1 MAKQRSTNSNKKIF
15 RLKYHHNFFLIDLLP
30 FFVFYGESNNQNVSK
45 KKFVGVKK
53 NENQTSTKSQQ
64 TSRCEPDQSYVFQ
77 DKMMEKERIA
87 NQTNLPRPWSDK
99 LTPYKS
105 TREQN
110 NETLWDEKKKQK
122 ETKIILLFWRAM
134 QDKEKHD

>member
-1 MAKQRSTNSNKKIF
+1 MKKTNKKQKNKKTQKTKENKTNTTRCACSRELHRQILFFSKHSSQPTILAPFLLSLRPASCMAKQRSTNSNKKIF

-64 TSRCEPDQSYVFQ
+64 NVT
-77 DKMMEKERIA
+77 MW
-87 NQTNLPRPWSDK
+87 T
-99 LTPYKS
+99 
-105 TREQN
+105 
-110 NETLWDEKKKQK
+110 
-122 ETKIILLFWRAM
+122 
-134 QDKEKHD
+134 